1 MCRAESSLACADA
14 AVPVKGASDGN
25 VEVEVVLLSGEVLA
39 ANLLCKRSEG
49 LAELR
54 ARVAQACGEALPF
67 RLLHG
72 TTPIKSPVQQLQSL
86 AEVAGHR
93 PTLTL
98 VRLCVAD
105 LSDTLVGPLGAA
117 SQGNLQALCD
127 LLDEGADIDWRDGAR
142 LRTPLMWAA
151 TAGHREAARELLRRG
166 ADPILRSLGSTAAQL
181 AEANEHWEL
190 ATMIRAA
197 ERQEEPAGSASPPR
211 AKAVPAKEVH
221 RLGPRVEQSM
231 MVAFLSFMSIH
242 FWPWE
247 KLRGCL
253 LSSFLVTLL
262 LLVLALMLTEKRTW
276 LMKVASYVARLRRR
290 RSSSVIVPL

>member
-1 MCRAESSLACADA
+1 MCRAETSLACADA
-14 AVPVKGASDGN
+14 AVPFKGASDGN

-72 TTPIKSPVQQLQSL
+72 TTPIKSLVQHLQPL
-86 AEVAGHR
+86 EEVAGHR

-105 LSDTLVGPLGAA
+105 LSDTLVGPHGAA

-151 TAGHREAARELLRRG
+151 AAGHREVARELLRRG
-166 ADPILRSLGSTAAQL
+166 AEPILRSLGSTAAQL
-181 AEANEHWEL
+181 AEANEHWKL
-190 ATMIRAA
+190 AATIRAA
-197 ERQEEPAGSASPPR
+197 ECREEPAGAASPPL
-211 AKAVPAKEVH
+211 PAKEVR

-242 FWPWE
+242 FWQLQPWE

-276 LMKVASYVARLRRR
+276 LMKVAWYVARLRRR